1 MGARPRTWLLGRARL
16 LVRGLLVVAICG
28 PASADQSVVTPL
40 LKPLA
45 LVGYRSTTIPPP
57 FSGHTLDAR
66 QASLT
71 ELRGKVV
78 VVNFWASWC
87 LECRSEMP
95 VLERLHREFASRGL
109 AIIGVNTRED
119 TEAVGRYAKKLG
131 LSFPLVLDS
140 DGKINALYGV
150 IGLPATF
157 LVGRDGRAVAFGIGP
172 REWAS
177 APGRALLEA
186 LLAEPTPRLDA
197 R

>member
-1 MGARPRTWLLGRARL
+1 
-16 LVRGLLVVAICG
+16 
-28 PASADQSVVTPL
+28 
-40 LKPLA
+40 
-45 LVGYRSTTIPPP
+45 
-57 FSGHTLDAR
+57 
-66 QASLT
+66 
-71 ELRGKVV
+71 
-78 VVNFWASWC
+78 
-87 LECRSEMP
+87 MP

-109 AIIGVNTRED
+109 AIIGVNARED
-119 TEAVGRYAKKLG
+119 TETVGRYATKLG

-177 APGRALLEA
+177 APARALLEA